1 MVMRI
6 RSLLPS
12 KKGIRKKRF
21 KKAIKTTKV
30 LNTVMYALAKEE
42 KTNTAFVSALNITFQ
57 PRLPPAPVITP
68 VLQPSVTISSA
79 TLQSAMPST
88 ALKLQSILKNNWN
101 IPMTSPDSVRN
112 DGSLSQSEPNSHTID
127 LIVSSGHAVQASIYT
142 TSGTDSVADPH
153 TELDSHANM
162 VVLGK
167 HAYIFDSTEKTCNVK
182 TY

>member
-30 LNTVMYALAKEE
+30 LKTVMYALAKEE
-42 KTNTAFVSALNITFQ
+42 KTNTAFVSALNIAFQ

-88 ALKLQSILKNNWN
+88 ALKLQSILKNN
-101 IPMTSPDSVRN
+101 
-112 DGSLSQSEPNSHTID
+112 
-127 LIVSSGHAVQASIYT
+127 
-142 TSGTDSVADPH
+142 
-153 TELDSHANM
+153 
-162 VVLGK
+162 
-167 HAYIFDSTEKTCNVK
+167 
-182 TY
+182 